1 MIKYIIY
8 EGGIHMRKKD
18 KEAII
23 SLILLIG
30 IIFHFQGLNGV
41 IEFIKNIGISFWSV
55 LKMLNQITVQMTDDT
70 VLALMF
76 SSSITFVLVGIVLEI
91 FNIPRGKFGKIFGK
105 ISFWLIGFPVSFVL
119 NIIGRLILQ

>member
-1 MIKYIIY
+1 
-8 EGGIHMRKKD
+8 MRKKD

-30 IIFHFQGLNGV
+30 IILHFQGLNGV

-55 LKMLNQITVQMTDDT
+55 LKMLDQITVQMTDDT